1 MSKYDS
7 HLKCSFCGKSQ
18 EQVRKLIAGPG
29 VYICDECVE
38 LCNEI
43 LDEELF
49 DSKTTGPQP
58 PMPRP
63 GNSTQ
68 KQSSGK
74 KKRVSV
80 AQLPKPREIKNYLD
94 AHVIG
99 QEEGK
104 KVLSVAVYNHY
115 KRLTFI
121 EAKKSGKSSPD
132 EVELQKSNI
141 LLIGPTGCGKTL
153 LAQTLAE
160 LLDVPFAV
168 ADATT
173 LTEAGYVGEDVENI
187 LLRLLQVADLEVE
200 EAQRG
205 IIYIDE
211 IDKIARKSENPSI
224 TRDVSGE
231 GVQQSLLKMLE
242 GTVANVPP
250 QGGRKHPYQDCIQI
264 DTSNILF
271 ICGGAFVGLDKI
283 VEHRNGKKSMGFVQQ
298 VGENQS
304 KDKKVVDL
312 MKQMEPN
319 DLVKFGLIPELIG
332 RIPMVAVV
340 EPLDEETL
348 MAILTEP
355 QNALVK
361 QYQKLLQM
369 DNVKLEFEEEAIRA
383 IAKEAFR
390 RKTGARALRGIVEE
404 LMLDVMY
411 ELPSRKD
418 VTRCTITKEMV
429 EKRSTADLL
438 VHPSSLPKPESA

>member
-29 VYICDECVE
+29 VYICDECVD

-49 DSKTTGPQP
+49 DSSATAPQP
-58 PMPRP
+58 VPRREP
-63 GNSTQ
+63 SAE
-68 KQSSGK
+68 KRKSRSSNI
-74 KKRVSV
+74 SLN
-80 AQLPKPREIKNYLD
+80 QLPKPREIKKYLD
-94 AHVIG
+94 DHVIG
-99 QEEGK
+99 QDDAK

-115 KRLTFI
+115 KRLSFLQ
-121 EAKKSGKSSPD
+121 AKGSGKVPPD
-132 EVELQKSNI
+132 DVVELQKSNI

-160 LLDVPFAV
+160 ILEVPFAV

-187 LLRLLQVADLEVE
+187 LLRLLQVADLDVE

-231 GVQQSLLKMLE
+231 GVQQALLKMLE
-242 GTVANVPP
+242 GTIANVPP

-271 ICGGAFVGLDKI
+271 ICGGAFVGLDKAI
-283 VEHRNGKKSMGFVQQ
+283 EQRIGKKSIGFIQP
-298 VGENQS
+298 GEGQS
-304 KDKKVVDL
+304 KEKRTADILKHL
-312 MKQMEPN
+312 EPD
-319 DLVKFGLIPELIG
+319 DLVKFGMIPEFIG
-332 RIPMVAVV
+332 RVPVMAVV
-340 EPLDEETL
+340 DPLDEDAL
-348 MAILTEP
+348 AAILTEP
-355 QNALVK
+355 RNALVK
-361 QYQKLLQM
+361 QYQKLLKM
-369 DNVKLEFEEEAIRA
+369 DNVILEFRQDAVRA
-383 IAKEAFR
+383 IAQEAYR
-390 RKTGARALRGIVEE
+390 RKTGARALRSIVEE

-418 VTRCTITKEMV
+418 VTRCTITREMV
-429 EKRSTADLL
+429 EKRSTAELL
-438 VHPSSLPKPESA
+438 LHPSSLPKPESA

>member
-43 LDEELF
+43 LDEELM
-49 DSKTTGPQP
+49 DTPTAAVSAGSLRAEESQP
-58 PMPRP
+58 KRR
-63 GNSTQ
+63 
-68 KQSSGK
+68 SS
-74 KKRVSV
+74 REHLSLN
-80 AQLPKPREIKNYLD
+80 QIPKPREIKNYLD
-94 AHVIG
+94 EYVIG
-99 QEEGK
+99 QDEAK

-115 KRLTFI
+115 KRL
-121 EAKKSGKSSPD
+121 SLNPSPEGD
-132 EVELQKSNI
+132 GPDDFVELQKSNI
-141 LLIGPTGCGKTL
+141 LLMGPTGSGKTL
-153 LAQTLAE
+153 LAQTLAQI
-160 LLDVPFAV
+160 LQVPFAV

-187 LLRLLQVADLEVE
+187 LLRLLQVADLDVE

-231 GVQQSLLKMLE
+231 GVQQALLKMLE

-271 ICGGAFVGLDKI
+271 ICGGAFVGLDKVI
-283 VEHRNGKKSMGFVQQ
+283 EQRRGKKSIGFIRPGDGSQA
-298 VGENQS
+298 
-304 KDKKVVDL
+304 KDRRAADL
-312 MKQMEPN
+312 MQQTEPD
-319 DLVKFGLIPELIG
+319 DLVKFGMIPEFVG
-332 RIPMVAVV
+332 RIPVMAALD
-340 EPLDEETL
+340 PLDEDTL
-348 MAILTEP
+348 IAILTKP
-355 QNALVK
+355 RNALVK
-361 QYQKLLQM
+361 QYQKLLKM
-369 DNVKLEFEEEAIRA
+369 DNVQLDFNKEAVRA
-383 IAKEAFR
+383 IAKEAHR

-404 LMLDVMY
+404 LMLEVMY

-418 VTRCTITKEMV
+418 VKRCMITEEMV
-429 EKRSTADLL
+429 ENRSTADLL
-438 VHPSSLPKPESA
+438 VHPSSLPTPESA

>member
-29 VYICDECVE
+29 VYICDECVD

-43 LDEELF
+43 LDEELL
-49 DSKTTGPQP
+49 DTNTAASQPAPRSEPPQK
-58 PMPRP
+58 RRAR
-63 GNSTQ
+63 
-68 KQSSGK
+68 SSNL
-74 KKRVSV
+74 SLN
-80 AQLPKPREIKNYLD
+80 QIPKPREIKNYLD
-94 AHVIG
+94 EHVIG
-99 QEEGK
+99 QDEAK

-115 KRLTFI
+115 KRLAVI
-121 EAKKSGKSSPD
+121 QSKGKNEAD
-132 EVELQKSNI
+132 DAVELQKSNI

-153 LAQTLAE
+153 LAQTLATI
-160 LLDVPFAV
+160 LDVPFAV

-187 LLRLLQVADLEVE
+187 LLRLLQVADLDVE

-211 IDKIARKSENPSI
+211 IDKVARKSENPSI

-231 GVQQSLLKMLE
+231 GVQQALLKMLE
-242 GTVANVPP
+242 GTIANVPP

-271 ICGGAFVGLDKI
+271 VCGGAFVGLDKV
-283 VEHRNGKKSMGFVQQ
+283 VEQRSGKKSMGFVQP
-298 VGENQS
+298 GDLQS
-304 KDKKVVDL
+304 KEKRTADTL
-312 MKQMEPN
+312 RYLEPD
-319 DLVKFGLIPELIG
+319 DLVKFGMIPEFIG
-332 RIPMVAVV
+332 RVPMVAVV
-340 EPLDEETL
+340 DPLDEDTL
-348 MAILTEP
+348 MAILTQP
-355 QNALVK
+355 RSALVK
-361 QYQKLLQM
+361 QYQKLLNM
-369 DNVKLEFEEEAIRA
+369 DNVELDFKPDALRA
-383 IAKEAFR
+383 IAQEAYR

-411 ELPSRKD
+411 ELPSRQD
-418 VTRCTITKEMV
+418 VTRCMVTKEMV
-429 EKRSTADLL
+429 EKRSTAELI

>member
-29 VYICDECVE
+29 VYICDECVD

-49 DSKTTGPQP
+49 DSSASAPQP
-58 PMPRP
+58 VPRRE
-63 GNSTQ
+63 
-68 KQSSGK
+68 QSPE
-74 KKRVSV
+74 KRKTRS
-80 AQLPKPREIKNYLD
+80 ASISLNQIPKPREIKKYLD
-94 AHVIG
+94 EHVIG
-99 QEEGK
+99 QDDAK

-115 KRLTFI
+115 KRLNF
-121 EAKKSGKSSPD
+121 AQSKANGKATDDP
-132 EVELQKSNI
+132 VELQKSNI

-160 LLDVPFAV
+160 ILDVPFAV

-187 LLRLLQVADLEVE
+187 LLRLLQVADLDVE

-231 GVQQSLLKMLE
+231 GVQQALLKMLE

-271 ICGGAFVGLDKI
+271 ICGGAFVGLEKLI
-283 VEHRNGKKSMGFVQQ
+283 EQRIGKKSIGFIQAGDSHSREKRTADV
-298 VGENQS
+298 
-304 KDKKVVDL
+304 L
-312 MKQMEPN
+312 RHMEPD
-319 DLVKFGLIPELIG
+319 DLVKFGMIPEFIG
-332 RIPMVAVV
+332 RVPVMAVV
-340 EPLDEETL
+340 DPLDEEALTE
-348 MAILTEP
+348 ILTEP
-355 QNALVK
+355 KNALVK
-361 QYQKLLQM
+361 QYQKLLKM
-369 DNVKLEFEEEAIRA
+369 DNVLLEFKHDAVRA
-383 IAKEAFR
+383 IAQEAYR
-390 RKTGARALRGIVEE
+390 RKTGARALRSIVEE

-418 VTRCTITKEMV
+418 VTKCVITREMV
-429 EKRSTADLL
+429 EKRSTAELL
-438 VHPSSLPKPESA
+438 LHPSSLPKPESA

>member
-43 LDEELF
+43 LDEELL
-49 DSKTTGPQP
+49 DAANNPANSSP
-58 PMPRP
+58 PKPEQTPKRRT
-63 GNSTQ
+63 NSANLSLNQ
-68 KQSSGK
+68 I
-74 KKRVSV
+74 
-80 AQLPKPREIKNYLD
+80 PKPREIKKYLD
-94 AHVIG
+94 DHVIG
-99 QEEGK
+99 QQEAK

-115 KRLTFI
+115 KRLSYQYAQQQGNTPI
-121 EAKKSGKSSPD
+121 TEESI
-132 EVELQKSNI
+132 ELQKSNI
-141 LLIGPTGCGKTL
+141 LLIGPTGSGKTL
-153 LAQTLAE
+153 LAQTLAK
-160 LLDVPFAV
+160 LLNVPFAV

-187 LLRLLQVADLEVE
+187 LLRLLQVADLDVE

-231 GVQQSLLKMLE
+231 GVQQALLKMLE
-242 GTVANVPP
+242 GTLANVPP

-271 ICGGAFVGLDKI
+271 ICGGAFVGLEKI
-283 VEHRNGKKSMGFVQQ
+283 IDRRFGKKSIGFMQTT
-298 VGENQS
+298 ENLS
-304 KDKKVVDL
+304 KEKRAA
-312 MKQMEPN
+312 QMLSQLEPE
-319 DLVKFGLIPELIG
+319 DLVQYGLIPEFIG
-332 RIPMVAVV
+332 RMPVTVNL
-340 EPLDEETL
+340 EPLDEEALT
-348 MAILTEP
+348 AILTEP
-355 QNALVK
+355 RDSLVK
-361 QYQKLLQM
+361 QYQKLMSM
-369 DNVKLEFEEEAIRA
+369 DSVKLEFRTDALRA
-383 IAKEAFR
+383 IAREAYR
-390 RKTGARALRGIVEE
+390 RKTGARALRSIVEE
-404 LMLDVMY
+404 IMLDIMY

-418 VTRCTITKEMV
+418 VSRCVITKEMV

-438 VHPSSLPKPESA
+438 IHPSSILKPESA